1 MTLNQI
7 FIVMIVLYTHYRKYM
22 TSAITNYHSTEQ
34 TRQVLLFYFY
44 VRRWRWRYGYLNPVK
59 SGGTRQY
66 NVILHQRHSINN
78 TVINCTNNK
87 QHCINNTGST
97 LKNQHQCI
105 NNISNNN
112 QLLKHNTNIRTHP
125 YVALSKLFALF

>member
-1 MTLNQI
+1 
-7 FIVMIVLYTHYRKYM
+7 M

-44 VRRWRWRYGYLNPVK
+44 VRRWSWRYGYLNPVK

-66 NVILHQRHSINN
+66 NVMLHQRHSINN